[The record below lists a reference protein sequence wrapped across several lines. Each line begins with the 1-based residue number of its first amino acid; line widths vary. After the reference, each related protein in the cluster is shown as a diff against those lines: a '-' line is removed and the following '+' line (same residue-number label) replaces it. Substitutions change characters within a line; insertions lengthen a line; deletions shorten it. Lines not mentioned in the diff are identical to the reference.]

1 MEQNEQPTGKDA
13 GQFEHPSLHD
23 WQTYAPASLLSDVL
37 GSLGLEDSSAHG
49 QSTLSSLVQA
59 LDDPS
64 WQVRTQAVRTLADF
78 GEQAPIELIAARLS
92 DENTAVRVASALTL
106 GRLGRHVPSE
116 PLIAALSDHD
126 WQVRTAAIQ
135 ALGML
140 HEQFSTEVFVLPV
153 RDEEAIVR
161 ASAVRALARFGEQGH
176 IDLLIASLHDTNW
189 LVRETA
195 ALVLGELGR
204 NAPLEPLMAA
214 LQDKNTC
221 VREAA
226 LSALTHSHPEAP
238 MMLHPSPILPS
249 DTQPTDH
256 VFGMPEQAHRYQE
269 IEIQSMAQ
277 TDLNGQQYQQD
288 RHQAF
293 TVSQEPIPIPSD
305 GVTGTYLSK
314 REQIRSTPRR
324 SRLLQLFNGLAAVLI
339 VGFIIGAALLLFTHR
354 YPNAG
359 SAPVEIPFKPFPFGC
374 FRIPQVF
381 CPHDPFKRVNLSK
394 RIGGYTITIARGYAD
409 ANQIIIEYIVTRDAD
424 HRQVFADLS
433 STLRMQNGST
443 LRSNGSFGEFDL
455 RKNLG
460 SEAMV
465 FDFDATIIPAEDT
478 KELSLQL
485 IINSIDHITDPS
497 AARTNPNIIGISFQ
511 AGPRRGALPI
521 PVARNP
527 VTFAFSL
534 PFHSGRVVILHK
546 TVTVAGIGVTLE
558 RMVATPSETQFDVQ
572 GKQVTLDDSFSL
584 SDDGKSVHNIDT
596 SVGGITDRNG
606 NTIVTIPST
615 SVILNFDPLFSDHAV
630 CTFMVSAPTGKH
642 SGPWIFHFVVP

>member
-13 GQFEHPSLHD
+13 GQFAHPSLHD
-23 WQTYAPASLLSDVL
+23 WQTYVPASLLSDVL

-49 QSTLSSLVQA
+49 QSTLSLLVQA

-64 WQVRTQAVRTLADF
+64 WQVRIQAVQALADF
-78 GEQAPIELIAARLS
+78 GEQVPIELIAARLS
-92 DENTAVRVASALTL
+92 DEHTAVRVASALTL

-116 PLIAALSDHD
+116 PLIAALTDHD
-126 WQVRTAAIQ
+126 WRVRTAAVQ

-161 ASAVRALARFGEQGH
+161 ASAVRALARFGVQEH

-226 LSALTHSHPEAP
+226 QIALTHSHPEAP
-238 MMLHPSPILPS
+238 MMLLPSPILPS

-256 VFGMPEQAHRYQE
+256 AFGMPEQVRRYQE
-269 IEIQSMAQ
+269 IEIQSIAQ

-288 RHQAF
+288 RNQAY
-293 TVSQEPIPIPSD
+293 TGSQEPIPSE

-314 REQIRSTPRR
+314 REQMHSTPRR
-324 SRLLQLFNGLAAVLI
+324 SRLLQLFNSIAAVLI
-339 VGFIIGAALLLFTHR
+339 VGFIISAALLLFTHR

-359 SAPVEIPFKPFPFGC
+359 SAPVEIPFKPLPIGC
-374 FRIPQVF
+374 FRIPQGF
-381 CPHDPFKRVNLSK
+381 CPHDPFIRVNLSK
-394 RIGGYTITIARGYAD
+394 RIGGYTITIVRGYAD
-409 ANQIIIEYIVTRDAD
+409 ANQIIIEYIVTRDAN
-424 HRQVFADLS
+424 HKQVFADLS
-433 STLRMQNGST
+433 STLRLQKGST
-443 LRSNGSFGEFDL
+443 LRGNGSFGAFDPK
-455 RKNLG
+455 KNLG

-465 FDFDATIIPAEDT
+465 FDFDAANIPAEDT

-485 IINSIDHITDPS
+485 IINSINNITDPNG
-497 AARTNPNIIGISFQ
+497 APTHVT
-511 AGPRRGALPI
+511 GALPI
-521 PVARNP
+521 SVARNP

-534 PFHSGRVVILHK
+534 PFHLGRIVILHK
-546 TVTVAGIGVTLE
+546 TVTVAGISVTLE
-558 RMVATPSETQFDVQ
+558 RMVATPSETRFDVQ

-584 SDDGKSVHNIDT
+584 SDDGKSVDDIDA

-615 SVILNFDPLFSDHAV
+615 SVILNFGPLFSNHTV
-630 CTFMVSAPTGKH
+630 CTFTVSAPNGKH

>member
-13 GQFEHPSLHD
+13 GQFAHPSLHD
-23 WQTYAPASLLSDVL
+23 WQTYVPASLLSDVL

-64 WQVRTQAVRTLADF
+64 WQVRIQAVRTLADF

-106 GRLGRHVPSE
+106 GRLGRRVPSE

-126 WQVRTAAIQ
+126 WQVRTAAVQ

-176 IDLLIASLHDTNW
+176 MDLLIASLHDTNW

-214 LQDKNTC
+214 LQDKNTF

-226 LSALTHSHPEAP
+226 QIALTHSHPEAH
-238 MMLHPSPILPS
+238 MMLLPSPILPS
-249 DTQPTDH
+249 ESQPTDH

-269 IEIQSMAQ
+269 IEIQSIAQ
-277 TDLNGQQYQQD
+277 TDLNGQQYQQE
-288 RHQAF
+288 RHQAY
-293 TVSQEPIPIPSD
+293 TASQEPIPIPSE

-314 REQIRSTPRR
+314 REQMRSTPRR
-324 SRLLQLFNGLAAVLI
+324 SQLLQLFNGIAAILI

-359 SAPVEIPFKPFPFGC
+359 FAPFAPVEIPFKPLPFGC

-394 RIGGYTITIARGYAD
+394 G
-409 ANQIIIEYIVTRDAD
+409 
-424 HRQVFADLS
+424 
-433 STLRMQNGST
+433 
-443 LRSNGSFGEFDL
+443 
-455 RKNLG
+455 
-460 SEAMV
+460 
-465 FDFDATIIPAEDT
+465 
-478 KELSLQL
+478 
-485 IINSIDHITDPS
+485 
-497 AARTNPNIIGISFQ
+497 
-511 AGPRRGALPI
+511 
-521 PVARNP
+521 
-527 VTFAFSL
+527 
-534 PFHSGRVVILHK
+534 
-546 TVTVAGIGVTLE
+546 
-558 RMVATPSETQFDVQ
+558 
-572 GKQVTLDDSFSL
+572 
-584 SDDGKSVHNIDT
+584 
-596 SVGGITDRNG
+596 
-606 NTIVTIPST
+606 
-615 SVILNFDPLFSDHAV
+615 
-630 CTFMVSAPTGKH
+630 
-642 SGPWIFHFVVP
+642 

>member
-1 MEQNEQPTGKDA
+1 MEQNEQPTGKYAD
-13 GQFEHPSLHD
+13 QFAHPSRHD
-23 WQTYAPASLLSDVL
+23 WQTYAPASLLSHVL
-37 GSLGLEDSSAHG
+37 GSLGLEDSSAHE

-59 LDDPS
+59 LDDPG
-64 WQVRTQAVRTLADF
+64 WQVRTRAVRTLADF

-92 DENTAVRVASALTL
+92 DESTAVRVASALTL

-161 ASAVRALARFGEQGH
+161 VSAVRALARFGEQGH
-176 IDLLIASLHDTNW
+176 MDLLIASLHDTNW

-226 LSALTHSHPEAP
+226 QIALTHSHPEAP
-238 MMLHPSPILPS
+238 MVLLPSPILPS

-256 VFGMPEQAHRYQE
+256 VFGVPEQAHRYQE

-277 TDLNGQQYQQD
+277 TDRNGQLYQQD

-293 TVSQEPIPIPSD
+293 TVSQEPIPIPSE

-314 REQIRSTPRR
+314 REQMRSTPRR
-324 SRLLQLFNGLAAVLI
+324 SRLLQFFNSLAAVLI

-359 SAPVEIPFKPFPFGC
+359 SAPVEIPFKPLPIGC

-381 CPHDPFKRVNLSK
+381 CPHDPFIRVNLSK
-394 RIGGYTITIARGYAD
+394 RIGGYTITIVRGYAD
-409 ANQIIIEYIVTRDAD
+409 ANQIIIEYIVMRDTN
-424 HRQVFADLS
+424 HKQVFADLS
-433 STLRMQNGST
+433 STLRVQKGST
-443 LRSNGSFGEFDL
+443 LRGNGSFGEFDPK
-455 RKNLG
+455 KNLG

-465 FDFDATIIPAEDT
+465 FDFDATNIPAEDI

-485 IINSIDHITDPS
+485 IINSISNITDPS
-497 AARTNPNIIGISFQ
+497 AAPTRVT
-511 AGPRRGALPI
+511 GALPI
-521 PVARNP
+521 PVVRNP

-534 PFHSGRVVILHK
+534 PFNSGRVVIRHK
-546 TVTVAGIGVTLE
+546 TVTVAEISVTLE
-558 RMVATPSETQFDVQ
+558 RMVVTPSETRFDVQ

-584 SDDGKSVHNIDT
+584 SDDGKSVDDIDA
-596 SVGGITDRNG
+596 SIGRITDRNG

-615 SVILNFDPLFSDHAV
+615 SVILNFGPLFSNHAV
-630 CTFMVSAPTGKH
+630 CAFTVSAPNGKH